1 MSFCDPQLLELRKRK
16 FILVGTEQNNNAQFL
31 SNYSLISLKK
41 KSTTIMFNIG
51 IFIKALICIA

>member
-41 KSTTIMFNIG
+41 KINNNNVLYRNIH
-51 IFIKALICIA
+51 

>member
-41 KSTTIMFNIG
+41 KINNNNV
-51 IFIKALICIA
+51 